1 MFRLSQIRNLRLQAI
16 ISKEMMNAFEDAFKI
31 SSGDTEQ
38 VASNIEM
45 FCEEMSIPMNSPLER
60 DLLIYKI
67 TGMIQEVADSSS
79 AYTFDEQ
86 GDWILSKFLLYYMN
100 RYEFFLSLSEDEDA
114 SIEDFWESSLTDEDK
129 EFVNSFAD
137 DFFDN
142 LIAEIADDEEDAENL
157 QEEYAEQKQLF
168 IDRVTYFPLMAFELT
183 DDVIPEFLF
192 WDRDFL
198 LIEEY
203 GPEKYDEIK
212 NALEKDG
219 NILGLMQVSKNTQFY
234 TGSEKF
240 ELNED

>member
-38 VASNIEM
+38 IASNIEM

-100 RYEFFLSLSEDEDA
+100 RYEFFLSPSEDEDA

-142 LIAEIADDEEDAENL
+142 LIAEIADDEEDAEDL